1 MENASR
7 SIHDAINSAPRSL
20 LTRRFTG
27 SSP

>member
-7 SIHDAINSAPRSL
+7 SIQDAINSEPRSL

-27 SSP
+27 SGP